1 MEKNIKVWRKQVLKS
16 QEPSFFMV
24 NQSWV
29 DQNMKFCD
37 KHGLLIEYPEVKE
50 VEVLEEKPKKE
61 SKKKVEI
68 EKEIEVEN
76 NQNEIDNEETK

>member
-16 QEPSFFMV
+16 QEPSFFLV
-24 NQSWV
+24 NQAWV

-68 EKEIEVEN
+68 EKEIEN